1 MLNSLERVSGC
12 SVSRGADDEVSQKVE
27 GILEAAA
34 VVVYDYVFAVV
45 ICFDGAVPFVGFG
58 HSKTPSEFVSDGLS
72 VNFYSASCDV
82 DVGYCST
89 SCSMLLSGFFSFVS

>member
-1 MLNSLERVSGC
+1 MV
-12 SVSRGADDEVSQKVE
+12 GADYEVSQKVE

-34 VVVYDYVFAVV
+34 VVVYDYMFAVV
-45 ICFDGAVPFVGFG
+45 VSFDGAVPFVGFG

-82 DVGYCST
+82 DVGYCFT
-89 SCSMLLSGFFSFVS
+89 SCLMRLFGFFNFVS